1 LVLSGCE
8 IWHLITEV
16 RAQAEI
22 VREWDADK
30 KITEYM
36 RGEVL
41 GGRKTSGIKK
51 LYDLTLHQ
59 IKLR

>member
-1 LVLSGCE
+1 
-8 IWHLITEV
+8 V

-22 VREWDADK
+22 VRQWGAEK
-30 KITEYM
+30 KNE
-36 RGEVL
+36 RGGM

-59 IKLR
+59 IKSR